1 MLCYFKFWDKH
12 KIVNNKRMASIKVS
26 KVNNRR
32 MSSIKMLL
40 KMRLDRQVPDKLFIS
55 VFACN
60 RLILFVI
67 ISGAIFHK
75 RMASLTQVFWD
86 NRDFPISIGFS
97 FVSALVLTR
106 ESFLSWCSTFSG

>member
-1 MLCYFKFWDKH
+1 MHVMLCYFKFWDKH
-12 KIVNNKRMASIKVS
+12 KIVNNQRMASIKVS

-40 KMRLDRQVPDKLFIS
+40 KMRLDWQVPDKLFIS

-86 NRDFPISIGFS
+86 NSAPGSTHPDQSSFS
-97 FVSALVLTR
+97 SV
-106 ESFLSWCSTFSG
+106 FSKVCHR